1 MTPNLTAEQIREAV
15 RAVRLYSMPGTPLHA
30 LMHDEVEYWDE
41 LPRSLVALAATALN
55 YADLLQ
61 AQAEGRVVIIR
72 KGEDGKWPQWLLDR
86 LGYAMSG
93 PLVPDDSGGGRA
105 AKAAVGCL
113 ILPFPSVAERAAKAA
128 LDCLIVPLPEEEDA
142 LAGGERLRRHPDF
155 IAGME
160 RIRRSGETLTGG

>member
-93 PLVPDDSGGGRA
+93 PLVPDDS
-105 AKAAVGCL
+105 V
-113 ILPFPSVAERAAKAA
+113 VERAAKAA

-142 LAGGERLRRHPDF
+142 LAEGERLRSHPDF

-160 RIRRSGETLTGG
+160 RVRASGETLTKGEQP

>member
-93 PLVPDDSGGGRA
+93 PLVPDDS
-105 AKAAVGCL
+105 V
-113 ILPFPSVAERAAKAA
+113 VERAAKAA